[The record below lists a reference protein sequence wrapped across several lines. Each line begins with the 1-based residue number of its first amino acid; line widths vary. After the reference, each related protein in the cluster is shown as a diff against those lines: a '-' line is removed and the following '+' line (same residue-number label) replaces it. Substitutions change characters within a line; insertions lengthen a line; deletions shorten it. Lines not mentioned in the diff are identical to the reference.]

1 MARGRGGRD
10 KSPGA
15 LLSRDLD
22 MAPLGTCRIS
32 LRQGRHDDGV
42 DRAVVARR
50 FCRRARQRLLP
61 HRGLSASARLDAAGR
76 GNLAGA
82 RRFSPPPA
90 LPANEPKPAWP
101 PPPPPPVWGGCFVLP
116 VGRRP
121 PAVR

>member
-61 HRGLSASARLDAAGR
+61 HRCPSASSRLDAAGW
-76 GNLAGA
+76 GNSA
-82 RRFSPPPA
+82 RRRPFVAPPTPPRTNAKHTGPPPLPPPA
-90 LPANEPKPAWP
+90 
-101 PPPPPPVWGGCFVLP
+101 FVLLL
-116 VGRRP
+116 
-121 PAVR
+121 

>member
-61 HRGLSASARLDAAGR
+61 HRCLSASARLDAAGG
-76 GNLAGA
+76 GNLGGA
-82 RRFSPPPA
+82 RPFCAPPP
-90 LPANEPKPAWP
+90 LPPKSCTPPDP
-101 PPPPPPVWGGCFVLP
+101 PPPPPPAFGALVFFLFS
-116 VGRRP
+116 
-121 PAVR
+121 